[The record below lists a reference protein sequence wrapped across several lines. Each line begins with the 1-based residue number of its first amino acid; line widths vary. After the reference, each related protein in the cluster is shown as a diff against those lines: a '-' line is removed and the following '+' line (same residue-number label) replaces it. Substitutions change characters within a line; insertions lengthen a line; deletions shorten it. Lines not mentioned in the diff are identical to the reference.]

1 MKISRR
7 AMIGLRSILSEGCG
21 VRAEAGIVRCERAG
35 RRMSRRWSQGRS
47 TAGLVVVRGPCAACG
62 VRVPVGV
69 HGCRMSVVRL
79 SRYAR

>member
-7 AMIGLRSILSEGCG
+7 AMIGLRSIPSEGCG
-21 VRAEAGIVRCERAG
+21 VRAEAGIVRC
-35 RRMSRRWSQGRS
+35 WSQGRS

-79 SRYAR
+79 SRYVR